1 MQKLSDIDKIGLQ
14 TVEDVDN

>member
-1 MQKLSDIDKIGLQ
+1 VQKLSDIDKIGLQ